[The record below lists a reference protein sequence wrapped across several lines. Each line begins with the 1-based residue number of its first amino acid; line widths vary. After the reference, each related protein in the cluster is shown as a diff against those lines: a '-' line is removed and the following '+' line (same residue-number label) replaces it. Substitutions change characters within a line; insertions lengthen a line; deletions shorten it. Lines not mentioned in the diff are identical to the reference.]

1 MGAILLVIFLI
12 LIAIGVPVAF
22 SMGLVTMFAC
32 VSLGGAMEIIP
43 TKMVMGINNFTF
55 LCIPLFVLA
64 GEIMSISGITKRIV
78 DFSKNLVGHITGG
91 LAHVNILAS
100 MLFAGLSGSAT
111 ADAAGLGPI
120 EIAMMEEGGY
130 DRDFSSAVTAASAI
144 LGPIIPP
151 SMNLIIY
158 AVAAG
163 NVSVVELFLGGI
175 GPGVIIG
182 VSLMVACY
190 FMSKKRKYPKTDQRA
205 TIKEI
210 AKSFLETL
218 PAMFMPILIMGGIMG
233 GIFTATESAAVA
245 VIYAIFVG
253 RFVLKTI
260 KFRDLYQPILSAAKM
275 TASVMFIIA
284 IASAMGWVI
293 TRLRIPY
300 AISQFFLA
308 YANNKFIFLL
318 LANILLLLI
327 GMIMDLAPALLIMTP
342 ILVPT
347 ATALGINPLHF
358 GVMVVVNLCVGLV
371 TPPVGMTLFVT
382 ANVAKISL
390 ARMYKAILPFIVVEI
405 VALILIVYIPG
416 ISTWIPSLFGY
427 V

>member
-1 MGAILLVIFLI
+1 MGVILLIVFLV

-32 VSLGGAMEIIP
+32 ASLGGAMEIIP

-55 LCIPLFVLA
+55 LCIPLFVMA

-78 DFSKNLVGHITGG
+78 EFSKNLVGHITGG
-91 LAHVNILAS
+91 LAHVNVLAS

-120 EIAMMEEGGY
+120 EIEMMDEGGY
-130 DRDFSSAVTAASAI
+130 DHDFSAAVTASSAI

-151 SMNLIIY
+151 SMNMIIY

-175 GPGVIIG
+175 GPGVAIGICLMII
-182 VSLMVACY
+182 SY
-190 FMSKKRKYPKTDQRA
+190 FISKKRNYPKSEHRA

-210 AKSFLETL
+210 AKSFLETM
-218 PAMFMPILIMGGIMG
+218 PALFMPLIIMGGIMG

-245 VIYAIFVG
+245 VIYAIFIG
-253 RFVLKTI
+253 RFVLRTI
-260 KFRDLYQPILSAAKM
+260 TFKDLYQPILSAAKM

-284 IASAMGWVI
+284 VASAMGWVI
-293 TRLRIPY
+293 TRLRIPQ

-308 YANNKFIFLL
+308 YANNKIIFLL

-327 GMIMDLAPALLIMTP
+327 GMILDLAPALLIMTP

-347 ATALGINPLHF
+347 AVALGVSPIHF
-358 GVMVVVNLCVGLV
+358 GVLVVVNLCIGLV

-390 ARMYKAILPFIVVEI
+390 SRMYKAILPFIVVEL
-405 VALILIVYIPG
+405 VALVLITYIPA
-416 ISTWIPSLFGY
+416 ITTWIPSLFGY

>member
-151 SMNLIIY
+151 SMNMIIY

-190 FMSKKRKYPKTDQRA
+190 FMSKSGNTPKPINVQLSKR
-205 TIKEI
+205 
-210 AKSFLETL
+210 
-218 PAMFMPILIMGGIMG
+218 
-233 GIFTATESAAVA
+233 
-245 VIYAIFVG
+245 
-253 RFVLKTI
+253 
-260 KFRDLYQPILSAAKM
+260 
-275 TASVMFIIA
+275 
-284 IASAMGWVI
+284 
-293 TRLRIPY
+293 
-300 AISQFFLA
+300 
-308 YANNKFIFLL
+308 
-318 LANILLLLI
+318 
-327 GMIMDLAPALLIMTP
+327 
-342 ILVPT
+342 
-347 ATALGINPLHF
+347 
-358 GVMVVVNLCVGLV
+358 
-371 TPPVGMTLFVT
+371 
-382 ANVAKISL
+382 
-390 ARMYKAILPFIVVEI
+390 
-405 VALILIVYIPG
+405 
-416 ISTWIPSLFGY
+416 
-427 V
+427 

>member
-1 MGAILLVIFLI
+1 
-12 LIAIGVPVAF
+12 
-22 SMGLVTMFAC
+22 
-32 VSLGGAMEIIP
+32 
-43 TKMVMGINNFTF
+43 
-55 LCIPLFVLA
+55 
-64 GEIMSISGITKRIV
+64 
-78 DFSKNLVGHITGG
+78 
-91 LAHVNILAS
+91 
-100 MLFAGLSGSAT
+100 
-111 ADAAGLGPI
+111 
-120 EIAMMEEGGY
+120 
-130 DRDFSSAVTAASAI
+130 
-144 LGPIIPP
+144 
-151 SMNLIIY
+151 
-158 AVAAG
+158 
-163 NVSVVELFLGGI
+163 
-175 GPGVIIG
+175 
-182 VSLMVACY
+182 
-190 FMSKKRKYPKTDQRA
+190 
-205 TIKEI
+205 
-210 AKSFLETL
+210 
-218 PAMFMPILIMGGIMG
+218 MFMPILIMGGIMG